1 MGSFHSHMQMSRRFK
16 LLHGHCLTLIPLR
29 SFRVIMPPYEQAEQ
43 ASMYIIKRYS
53 ATNKAVRA
61 PKEEGAHACQALFPL
76 LRTVNT
82 DLQGG
87 LMGKAKPAKHTA
99 AEIKAKVAAATTNKG
114 GGNAGK
120 EDRLGGKAGHAKYKC
135 PVCAQQA
142 PDMKTMQVRS
152 SGLTFTSCETLLE
165 LEWHGGIG
173 SFFVCHSLL

>member
-1 MGSFHSHMQMSRRFK
+1 M
-16 LLHGHCLTLIPLR
+16 HGVLSCP
-29 SFRVIMPPYEQAEQ
+29 SRVILLLEK
-43 ASMYIIKRYS
+43 ASISVKPVLPMFQ
-53 ATNKAVRA
+53 
-61 PKEEGAHACQALFPL
+61 GCD
-76 LRTVNT
+76 T

-152 SGLTFTSCETLLE
+152 SRLTISVSYCKKTFFYCSVLLRTCNMHD
-165 LEWHGGIG
+165 LTCW
-173 SFFVCHSLL
+173 